1 MTWIQQIE
9 IIGYRKMKIE
19 IKEGNRQ
26 LNSIRKWTWTW
37 KCQEQIKVIEII
49 HQRLGDG
56 NGHGS
61 RNGKNNLK

>member
-1 MTWIQQIE
+1 
-9 IIGYRKMKIE
+9 MKIE

-49 HQRLGDG
+49 HQRLGNG